1 MTDRDIRSKTG
12 KALEDI
18 TMDSVLS
25 GDITPEDIKISK
37 EQLHYQG
44 KVAREHGRVQMEQN
58 FVRAGE
64 VVDMEDA
71 LLLEIYDKL
80 RPNRSTKQE
89 LLEYA
94 ARLENEYQAVECA
107 KLIRQAA
114 SVYERRGVLRDAAR

>member
-1 MTDRDIRSKTG
+1 MADRVIRSKTG
-12 KALEDI
+12 KALDDI
-18 TMDSVLS
+18 TMESVLS
-25 GDITPEDIKISK
+25 GDITPQDIKISR

-44 KVAREHGRVQMEQN
+44 RVAREHGRAQMEQN

-64 VVDMEDA
+64 MVGMEDA

-89 LLEYA
+89 LLDYA
-94 ARLENEYQAVECA
+94 TLLETQYQAVECA

-114 SVYERRGVLRDAAR
+114 SVYERRGVLRDSNS

>member
-64 VVDMEDA
+64 MVDMEDA

-94 ARLENEYQAVECA
+94 ARLKNEYQAVECT

-114 SVYERRGVLRDAAR
+114 SLY

>member
-1 MTDRDIRSKTG
+1 M
-12 KALEDI
+12 
-18 TMDSVLS
+18 
-25 GDITPEDIKISK
+25 
-37 EQLHYQG
+37 
-44 KVAREHGRVQMEQN
+44 QMEQN

-64 VVDMEDA
+64 MVDMEDA

-94 ARLENEYQAVECA
+94 SRLENEYQAVECA

-114 SVYERRGVLRDAAR
+114 SVYERRGVLRDTNC

>member
-1 MTDRDIRSKTG
+1 MADRVVRSKTG
-12 KALEDI
+12 KTLQDI
-18 TMDSVLS
+18 TMERVLS

-64 VVDMEDA
+64 MVDIEDA

-94 ARLENEYQAVECA
+94 SRLENEYQAVECA

-114 SVYERRGVLRDAAR
+114 SVYERRGVLRDTNC

>member
-1 MTDRDIRSKTG
+1 MADRAVRSKTG

-18 TMDSVLS
+18 TMESVLS

-44 KVAREHGRVQMEQN
+44 KVAREHGRLQMEQN
-58 FVRAGE
+58 FIRAGE
-64 VVDMEDA
+64 MVDMEDA

-94 ARLENEYQAVECA
+94 SRLENEYQAVECA

-114 SVYERRGVLRDAAR
+114 SVYERRGVLRDTNR

>member
-12 KALEDI
+12 RALGDI

-64 VVDMEDA
+64 MVDMEDA

>member
-1 MTDRDIRSKTG
+1 MADRVVRSKTG
-12 KALEDI
+12 KTLQDI
-18 TMDSVLS
+18 TMERVLS

-64 VVDMEDA
+64 MVDMEDA
-71 LLLEIYDKL
+71 LLLEIYDKASSQ
-80 RPNRSTKQE
+80 PVHKAK

-94 ARLENEYQAVECA
+94 SRLENEYQAVECA

-114 SVYERRGVLRDAAR
+114 SVYERRGVLRDTNC